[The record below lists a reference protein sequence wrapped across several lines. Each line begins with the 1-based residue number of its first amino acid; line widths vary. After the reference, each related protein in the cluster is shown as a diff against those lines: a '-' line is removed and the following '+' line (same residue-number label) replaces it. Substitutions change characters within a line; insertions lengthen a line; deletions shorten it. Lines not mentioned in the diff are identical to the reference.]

1 MGYMRVNEQTVHSC
15 SAYFYLLANYQNKSS
30 MVCHLK
36 IKKLEITVSFLYLL
50 YNIVTIY
57 FLFCLIFLFN
67 NHHNKNNDIFYSNIE
82 LVKNSGNVPF
92 EIWPQVE
99 RYFWN
104 CCRKIL
110 ELVNLSIKSHIF
122 KFFLNRSAL
131 KGFYTKK
138 NLQSKNEF
146 LAFFFF
152 FFAILHIVQPYCHL
166 CNWIWWFT
174 LSLTLSNVIVSS
186 ALNSSM
192 QAMSLSITP
201 AQTAAWR
208 KQIFEQ
214 LSERSKREMENF
226 MHYEQAI
233 EQVVHTHITV

>member
-1 MGYMRVNEQTVHSC
+1 MLHLHSVSVSKNSLLHIQWIEPFWDAEIMGYMRVNEQTVHSC

-152 FFAILHIVQPYCHL
+152 FF
-166 CNWIWWFT
+166 CNFAYRA
-174 LSLTLSNVIVSS
+174 
-186 ALNSSM
+186 ALLPS
-192 QAMSLSITP
+192 
-201 AQTAAWR
+201 
-208 KQIFEQ
+208 
-214 LSERSKREMENF
+214 
-226 MHYEQAI
+226 
-233 EQVVHTHITV
+233 V